1 MSNPFKAG
9 THDGRPTYHTD
20 ADSRIRAV
28 SRFDRKQCEAALAVD
43 GLQKT
48 VARAVQ
54 ARQRYLDKVVMRLH
68 FEDHGQDFLW
78 WELDRSGKV
87 IGVNLQQFAW
97 IGCKVLG
104 PHTLRKGS
112 TVHYERDG
120 AGHNIR
126 YPLTKVQRLQAIT
139 GKH

>member
-9 THDGRPTYHTD
+9 MHDGRPMYDTD

-28 SRFDRKQCEAALAVD
+28 SRFDRKQCEAAVRVA

-54 ARQRYLDKVVMRLH
+54 ARLRYLDKVVVRLH

-78 WELDRSGKV
+78 WDLDQSGKV

-104 PHTLRKGS
+104 SHTLRKGS
-112 TVHYERDG
+112 IVHYERDG
-120 AGHNIR
+120 TGHNIR
-126 YPLTKVQRLQAIT
+126 YPLTKVERFKPSV
-139 GKH
+139 GKS